1 MSGKI
6 NPSDLL
12 NIDFKEKIKEDPRFK
27 QYYDQL
33 DADQKEHV
41 EGFIQ
46 DIRDAFL
53 PNITAFYQGLNELS
67 DEERQTFDEHIKK
80 LNS

>member
-1 MSGKI
+1 MSDRI

-12 NIDFKEKIKEDPRFK
+12 NMDFKEKIKEDPRFK

-33 DADQKEHV
+33 NEEQQEHV

-53 PNITAFYQGLNELS
+53 PNITKFYQGLNELS
-67 DEERQTFDEHIKK
+67 DEERNTFNEHIQK